1 MIAGDLRT
9 IENKKL
15 RKFLINDPNYRESGS
30 INLREAFKQAFDQA
44 FKACIEN
51 TSTKNKLETSTP
63 EPWKNLFSLWKR

>member
-44 FKACIEN
+44 FKA
-51 TSTKNKLETSTP
+51 
-63 EPWKNLFSLWKR
+63 